1 MTCDIILSLVS
12 YLGFP
17 NRASRA
23 AEVIMIQS
31 FVVGPLGDQMG
42 GDGEGS
48 LRSRRTGDAPNFS
61 RPPPRPVDGQTL
73 LGRNAWTESRVDAY
87 SRGPLKHLT

>member
-23 AEVIMIQS
+23 VEVIMIQS

-61 RPPPRPVDGQTL
+61 RPPPRSVDGQTL
-73 LGRNAWTESRVDAY
+73 LGQKRLDRIARRRLFAW
-87 SRGPLKHLT
+87 PLKHLT